1 MKTFSYVC
9 AYILSSKMVMNS
21 LKMLKVSILAAVL
34 FTAGCG
40 VRTDEGNINKLKG
53 EIKITKRN
61 TEMEHLTKATF
72 LEKVFNFEQNK
83 EWKYE
88 GDLPCLID
96 FYADWCGPCKMVAPV
111 LEELAKEYDGKI
123 HIYKVDTEDQQELAA
138 AFGIR
143 SIPSLLFCPKEG
155 QPQMAMG
162 ALPKPSL
169 KKAIDEILLANNEV
183 EAN

>member
-1 MKTFSYVC
+1 MKTGSVLQ
-9 AYILSSKMVMNS
+9 I
-21 LKMLKVSILAAVL
+21 MLLAGIIY
-34 FTAGCG
+34 FAGCNS
-40 VRTDEGNINKLKG
+40 VARDDQGNEN
-53 EIKITKRN
+53 IKTELVKSKRN
-61 TEMEHLTKATF
+61 IEMEHLTKETF
-72 LEKVFNFEQNK
+72 QKKVFNYEQNK

-162 ALPKPSL
+162 ALPKATM
-169 KKAIDEILLANNEV
+169 KKAIEDILLANNEV